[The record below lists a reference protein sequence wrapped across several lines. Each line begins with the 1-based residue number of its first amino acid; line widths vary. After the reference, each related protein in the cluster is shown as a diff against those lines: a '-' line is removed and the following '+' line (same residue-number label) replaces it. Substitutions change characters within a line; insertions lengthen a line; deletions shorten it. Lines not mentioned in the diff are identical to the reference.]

1 MRPSRHET
9 AAPVPSLASPGRAGA
24 HPPTR
29 SLAPSLGARPEPRT
43 PPRLCAGV
51 LPLYNRHTRPYLPK
65 ALNPPPYGGS
75 SNPTFARALALWLDS
90 VLALYGDHI
99 LPVDVASA
107 RRWGRLS
114 NVLGHDGADL
124 LIAATALEHGL
135 TVVTR
140 NVRHFEP
147 AGVKV
152 LDPFG
157 RRETP

>member
-1 MRPSRHET
+1 MYLIDTDVLSALRRRDRAPNLLAWISAQRT
-9 AAPVPSLASPGRAGA
+9 ADLYLSVVSVGEVERGIARQERRD
-24 HPPTR
+24 PT
-29 SLAPSLGARPEPRT
+29 
-43 PPRLCAGV
+43 V
-51 LPLYNRHTRPYLPK
+51 
-65 ALNPPPYGGS
+65 
-75 SNPTFARALALWLDS
+75 ARALALWLDS

-99 LPVDVASA
+99 LPVEVASA

-135 TVVTR
+135 TVVTG

>member
-1 MRPSRHET
+1 M
-9 AAPVPSLASPGRAGA
+9 
-24 HPPTR
+24 
-29 SLAPSLGARPEPRT
+29 
-43 PPRLCAGV
+43 
-51 LPLYNRHTRPYLPK
+51 
-65 ALNPPPYGGS
+65 
-75 SNPTFARALALWLDS
+75 
-90 VLALYGDHI
+90 
-99 LPVDVASA
+99 
-107 RRWGRLS
+107 
-114 NVLGHDGADL
+114 LGHDGADL